1 MKNTNALKFVSNGV
15 SVISLTKNG
24 NYRSTHSISLEYSYD
39 GVDWNDWDL
48 NALTLNSGDALY
60 IRGNNPDGFSC
71 NDVFYMFVIEGDKVS
86 CSGNIMSL
94 VDYENL
100 PDIIPCDICFYGLFE
115 NCSLLTTAPELPAT
129 KLTRF
134 CYSYMFSG
142 CYSLITAPELP
153 ATKLADYCYYQMFSY
168 CSSLKT
174 APELPAT
181 NLAEHCYSNMFNSC
195 SSLTIAP
202 ELPATILTDFCY
214 AFMFKDCTSLAKAPD
229 LPAKTLAERC
239 YFLMFDGCTLLKD
252 KK

>member
-1 MKNTNALKFVSNGV
+1 MKNINALKLVSNGV

-39 GVDWNDWDL
+39 GVDWRSWDL
-48 NALTLNSGDALY
+48 SALTINPDDILY

-71 NDVFYMFVIEGDKVS
+71 NDVFYMFVIEGDNVS

-94 VDYENL
+94 IDYKNL

-142 CYSLITAPELP
+142 CYSLVTAPELR
-153 ATKLADYCYYQMFSY
+153 ATELADYCYYQMFY
-168 CSSLKT
+168 NCSKLNSIT
-174 APELPAT
+174 CYAT
-181 NLAEHCYSNMFNSC
+181 TN
-195 SSLTIAP
+195 I
-202 ELPATILTDFCY
+202 ATINLNNWVKGVSGTGTFTGDPSSSWPTG
-214 AFMFKDCTSLAKAPD
+214 DSGVPTGWSSNVQQQ
-229 LPAKTLAERC
+229 
-239 YFLMFDGCTLLKD
+239 
-252 KK
+252 

>member
-1 MKNTNALKFVSNGV
+1 MKNINALKFVSNGI

-24 NYRSTHSISLEYSYD
+24 NYRSIHSISLEYSYD
-39 GVDWNDWDL
+39 GVDWIDW
-48 NALTLNSGDALY
+48 NFSGLTLNSGGTLY

-71 NDVFYMFVIEGDKVS
+71 NDVFYMFVIEGDNVS
-86 CSGNIMSL
+86 CTGNIMSL
-94 VDYENL
+94 IDYENL
-100 PDIIPCDICFYGLFE
+100 PDTIPCGICFYGLFE
-115 NCSLLTTAPELPAT
+115 NCAALTTAPELPAK
-129 KLTRF
+129 KLTKF

-142 CYSLITAPELP
+142 CYSLVTAPELP
-153 ATKLADYCYYQMFSY
+153 AIELADYCYYRMFDG

-181 NLAEHCYSNMFNSC
+181 ELADSCYECMFAYC
-195 SSLTIAP
+195 STLTAAP
-202 ELPATILTDFCY
+202 ELPATKLFDFCY
-214 AFMFKDCTSLAKAPD
+214 AFMFKDCTSLVKAPD